1 MQEGWFG
8 KIYEGTMTG
17 CRMGGSEQSM
27 RGLGRIAGMWF
38 GTIYERAR
46 TGCRKG
52 CSEQSL
58 RGLGRIAGRVV
69 WNKLGRVAGRVVR
82 INL

>member
-8 KIYEGTMTG
+8 TIYEEARTG
-17 CRMGGSEQSM
+17 CRKGGSEQSM

-38 GTIYERAR
+38 GTILEGAR

-52 CSEQSL
+52 GLEKSR
-58 RGLGRIAGRVV
+58 RGLVQ
-69 WNKLGRVAGRVVR
+69 VADRVVR
-82 INL
+82 KIL

>member
-8 KIYEGTMTG
+8 TIYERTMTV

-27 RGLGRIAGMWF
+27 RRLGRIAGMWF

-46 TGCRKG
+46 TGCKKG
-52 CSEQSL
+52 GSEQSL
-58 RGLGRIAGRVV
+58 RGLGRVAGRVV
-69 WNKLGRVAGRVVR
+69 WKNLGGG
-82 INL
+82 